1 MAYADGTVVID
12 TEIDTDGIQ
21 AGSKEVEARLRNL
34 AREVN
39 NIGATAKA
47 ALNKQIDAF
56 AKLNNEYAA
65 QEQKVENLR
74 KKVAEYGNQKIP
86 TDEYREIQTQ
96 IEQATAKLN
105 RLKEAQERYIA
116 GGGKTNSNTYRR
128 QAYDMEELANTIKYA
143 ESELKD
149 LEDTG
154 QAFKTATGTKEAMS
168 DMAKLVQEE
177 SKLSDMNN
185 RLYTSYSGITAKVE
199 DYGRKIAE
207 AEQKAAEAERK
218 AEEKAEQK
226 IAALNQKL
234 EATRAKEVQASME
247 ADKLKNI
254 ADNAQIASKRIVKL
268 NEELARLK
276 ARQAELEK
284 AGVSNGYKE
293 YESNALKIQ
302 KLNGKL
308 DSYKKALSSVND
320 RQNRFGS
327 SAKKAASSVDK
338 VGKSSNR
345 ARMGLGRMLAMS
357 LMMSVAFRA
366 FSAIF
371 GGIKSGFDNLAQ
383 YSGTTNQSISMLWS
397 SLVRLQNALATAF
410 APILTVIAPILTKF
424 IDMLSTAASYV
435 SMFFSFLSGKS
446 TYTRAIAV
454 QKNYAASL
462 GDTASAAKDAADAT
476 EDAAKAAEDYLSP
489 LDDINRFTAEDSSSK
504 SPSIGSGGSGGG
516 VGATGPMFED
526 VAITDIPIL
535 EKLKDILS
543 QIFKPF
549 KQAWE
554 KEGKKTVDA
563 AKYAFTEFG
572 KLAKDVGKSMLEVWT
587 NGTGTQLLTTSLQI
601 VQAILITVGRIAER
615 LDEAWNKNAV
625 GTAII
630 QAIADIFQSVLD
642 FINKIAWATAEWAA
656 SIDFYP
662 LLDAIRKLLE
672 SISPL
677 IEAIGNFVL
686 RIYKNIV
693 LPFLTWLIESAIPT
707 LISVVAAFFN
717 FISEHQWIIDVIG
730 AALIGAFAASV
741 IVPLIVSIVGA
752 IGTIISVVGSL
763 IAIIGSNGLIGV
775 IGTIVS
781 ALGGPLAVAIAATI
795 AILILLV
802 THWDTVKN
810 TMNAIKDWIANAFVR
825 DWKKEF
831 GYLGE
836 YLNAWFKNIKNLWD
850 GIKQIFNGIITF
862 VKGVFTGNWRQAWEG
877 VRQIFAGVWNSFDA
891 IVKAPINAVIA
902 FINSFLYAIQVMQN
916 SFANALNSMSISLP
930 HWLEKLTGF
939 SSVGFNVGYW
949 SAPMVPYLAQGAVI
963 PPNREFMAV
972 LGDQKSGNNIEAPE
986 SLIRRI
992 VREESGNG
1000 KGSTYNVTAQVNRR
1014 TLFDLVL
1021 EEGKV
1026 RRTVTGRNPFETV

>member
-21 AGSKEVEARLRNL
+21 AGSEEVEARIRNL
-34 AREVN
+34 ARKVN

-65 QEQKVENLR
+65 QEQKVESLR

-86 TDEYREIQTQ
+86 TDEYREIQAQ
-96 IEQATAKLN
+96 IAEATAKQN
-105 RLKEAQERYIA
+105 RLTEARDRYLA
-116 GGGKTNSNTYRR
+116 NGGKTSSNTYKK
-128 QAYDMEELANTIKYA
+128 QTYDLEELANTIKYA
-143 ESELKD
+143 EGELKD
-149 LEDTG
+149 LEERGKAFTTG
-154 QAFKTATGTKEAMS
+154 TGTKEAKK
-168 DMAKLVQEE
+168 DIEKLAQAER
-177 SKLSDMNN
+177 KLADMNN
-185 RLYTSYSGITAKVE
+185 RLKTTYDGITS
-199 DYGRKIAE
+199 
-207 AEQKAAEAERK
+207 K
-218 AEEKAEQK
+218 AEEYGKKAEK
-226 IAALNQKL
+226 ANN
-234 EATRAKEVQASME
+234 RAKV
-247 ADKLKNI
+247 
-254 ADNAQIASKRIVKL
+254 
-268 NEELARLK
+268 
-276 ARQAELEK
+276 
-284 AGVSNGYKE
+284 
-293 YESNALKIQ
+293 
-302 KLNGKL
+302 
-308 DSYKKALSSVND
+308 
-320 RQNRFGS
+320 
-327 SAKKAASSVDK
+327 SAKKASGELDK
-338 VGKSSNR
+338 VSRSSGR

-410 APILTVIAPILTKF
+410 SPILSVIAPILTKF

-489 LDDINRFTAEDSSSK
+489 LDDINKFTAEDSSSK
-504 SPSIGSGGSGGG
+504 SPSSGSGGSGGG
-516 VGATGPMFED
+516 TGATGPMFED

-549 KQAWE
+549 KQAWQQ
-554 KEGKKTVDA
+554 EGKATIDA
-563 AKYAFTEFG
+563 AKLAFTNL
-572 KLAKDVGKSMLEVWT
+572 KSLAKDVGKSMLEVWT
-587 NGTGTQLLTTSLQI
+587 NGTGTQLLSTALQI
-601 VQAILITVGRIAER
+601 VQAILTTIGRIAGK
-615 LDEAWNKNAV
+615 LDEAWNKNSV

-630 QAIADIFQSVLD
+630 QAIADILQKILD
-642 FINKIAWATAEWAA
+642 FVNRIAWATADWAA
-656 SIDFYP
+656 KLDFYP
-662 LLDAIRKLLE
+662 LLDSIRQLLE
-672 SISPL
+672 SVSPL
-677 IEAIGNFVL
+677 VEKIGNFLGNVYEK
-686 RIYKNIV
+686 II
-693 LPFLTWLIESAIPT
+693 LPFLTWLIETGLPT
-707 LISVVAAFFN
+707 VIEWLGKFFD
-717 FISEHQWIIDVIG
+717 FLSEHQWIIDLLG
-730 AALIGAFAASV
+730 ATLLGAFAASK
-741 IVPLIVSIVGA
+741 IVALITSIMGA
-752 IGTIISVVGSL
+752 IELLMS
-763 IAIIGSNGLIGV
+763 IIGTKGLIGL
-775 IGTIVS
+775 
-781 ALGGPLAVAIAATI
+781 LGGPLAVAIAATI
-795 AILILLV
+795 AILVLLV

-810 TMNAIKDWIANAFVR
+810 TMNAIKDWIANAFVH
-825 DWKKEF
+825 DWTKEF
-831 GYLGE
+831 GYLGG

-877 VRQIFAGVWNSFDA
+877 VRQIFAGVWNSFAA
-891 IVKAPINAVIA
+891 IVKAPINTIIA
-902 FINSFLYAIQVMQN
+902 FINSFLYAIQTMQN

-963 PPNREFMAV
+963 PPNKEFMAV

>member
-65 QEQKVENLR
+65 QEQKVERLR
-74 KKVAEYGNQKIP
+74 KKVAEYGSQKIP
-86 TDEYREIQTQ
+86 TDEYRGIQAQ
-96 IEQATAKLN
+96 IAEATAKQN
-105 RLKEAQERYIA
+105 RLTEARDRYLA
-116 GGGKTNSNTYRR
+116 NGGKTSSNTYKK
-128 QAYDMEELANTIKYA
+128 QTYDLEELANTIKYA
-143 ESELKD
+143 EGELKE
-149 LEDTG
+149 LEETG
-154 QAFKTATGTKEAMS
+154 KAFATGTGTKEAKK
-168 DMAKLVQEE
+168 DIEKLAQAEQ
-177 SKLSDMNN
+177 KLADMNN
-185 RLYTSYSGITAKVE
+185 RLKTSYDGITS
-199 DYGRKIAE
+199 
-207 AEQKAAEAERK
+207 K
-218 AEEKAEQK
+218 AEEYGKKAEK
-226 IAALNQKL
+226 ANN
-234 EATRAKEVQASME
+234 RAKV
-247 ADKLKNI
+247 
-254 ADNAQIASKRIVKL
+254 
-268 NEELARLK
+268 
-276 ARQAELEK
+276 
-284 AGVSNGYKE
+284 
-293 YESNALKIQ
+293 
-302 KLNGKL
+302 
-308 DSYKKALSSVND
+308 
-320 RQNRFGS
+320 
-327 SAKKAASSVDK
+327 SAKKASGELDK
-338 VGKSSNR
+338 VSRSSGR

-489 LDDINRFTAEDSSSK
+489 LDDINKFTAEDSSSK

-549 KQAWE
+549 KQAWQQ
-554 KEGKKTVDA
+554 EGKATIDA
-563 AKYAFTEFG
+563 AKLAFTNL
-572 KLAKDVGKSMLEVWT
+572 KSLAKDVGKSMLEVWT
-587 NGTGTQLLTTSLQI
+587 NGTGTQLLSTTLQI
-601 VQAILITVGRIAER
+601 TQAILTTIGRIAGK
-615 LDEAWNKNAV
+615 LDEAWNKNSV

-630 QAIADIFQSVLD
+630 QALADILQKILD
-642 FINKIAWATAEWAA
+642 FVNRIAWATADWAA
-656 SIDFYP
+656 KLDFYP
-662 LLDAIRKLLE
+662 LLDSIRQLLE
-672 SISPL
+672 SVSPL
-677 IEAIGNFVL
+677 VEKIGNFLGNVYEK
-686 RIYKNIV
+686 II
-693 LPFLTWLIESAIPT
+693 LPSLTWLIETGLPT
-707 LISVVAAFFN
+707 VIEWLGKFFD
-717 FISEHQWIIDVIG
+717 FLSEHQWIIDLLG
-730 AALIGAFAASV
+730 ATLLGAFAASK
-741 IVPLIVSIVGA
+741 IVALITSIMGA
-752 IGTIISVVGSL
+752 IELLMS
-763 IAIIGSNGLIGV
+763 IIGTKGLIGL
-775 IGTIVS
+775 
-781 ALGGPLAVAIAATI
+781 LGGPLAVAIAATI
-795 AILILLV
+795 AILVLLV
-802 THWDTVKN
+802 THWDEVKAV
-810 TMNAIKDWIANAFVR
+810 MEKFGAWLKSAFHHDWTE
-825 DWKKEF
+825 EF

-836 YLNAWFKNIKNLWD
+836 YVNAWFKNIKNIVD
-850 GIKQIFNGIITF
+850 NVKKVFDGIITF
-862 VKGVFTGNWRQAWEG
+862 VKGVFTGNWRQAWDG
-877 VRQIFAGVWNSFDA
+877 VKQIFAGVWGTFAA
-891 IVKAPINAVIA
+891 IVKAPINAIIG
-902 FINSFLYAIQVMQN
+902 FINSLLSAAQTMQN
-916 SFANALNSMSISLP
+916 GIASALNSLNIDIP
-930 HWLEKLTGF
+930 GWLQKLTGY
-939 SSVGFNVGYW
+939 SSIGFNVGYW
-949 SAPMVPYLAQGAVI
+949 SAPRIPYLAQGAVI
-963 PPNREFMAV
+963 PPNKEFMAV
-972 LGDQKSGNNIEAPE
+972 LGDQKNGNNIEAPE

-1000 KGSTYNVTAQVNRR
+1000 KVSTYNVTAQVNRR

>member
-65 QEQKVENLR
+65 QEQKVESLR
-74 KKVAEYGNQKIP
+74 KKVAEYGSQKIP
-86 TDEYREIQTQ
+86 TDEYREIQAQ
-96 IEQATAKLN
+96 IAEATAKQN
-105 RLKEAQERYIA
+105 RLTEARDRYLA
-116 GGGKTNSNTYRR
+116 NGGKTSSNTYKK
-128 QAYDMEELANTIKYA
+128 QTYDLEELANTIKYA
-143 ESELKD
+143 EGELKD
-149 LEDTG
+149 LEETG
-154 QAFKTATGTKEAMS
+154 KAFATGTGTKEAKK
-168 DMAKLVQEE
+168 DIEKLAQAEQ
-177 SKLSDMNN
+177 KLADMNN
-185 RLYTSYSGITAKVE
+185 RLKTSYDGITS
-199 DYGRKIAE
+199 
-207 AEQKAAEAERK
+207 K
-218 AEEKAEQK
+218 AEEYGKKAEK
-226 IAALNQKL
+226 ANN
-234 EATRAKEVQASME
+234 RAKV
-247 ADKLKNI
+247 
-254 ADNAQIASKRIVKL
+254 
-268 NEELARLK
+268 
-276 ARQAELEK
+276 
-284 AGVSNGYKE
+284 
-293 YESNALKIQ
+293 
-302 KLNGKL
+302 
-308 DSYKKALSSVND
+308 
-320 RQNRFGS
+320 
-327 SAKKAASSVDK
+327 SAKKASGELDK
-338 VGKSSNR
+338 VSRSSGR

-366 FSAIF
+366 LSAIF

-489 LDDINRFTAEDSSSK
+489 LDDINKFTAEDSSSK
-504 SPSIGSGGSGGG
+504 SPSSGSGGSGGG

-549 KQAWE
+549 KQAWAQ
-554 KEGKKTVDA
+554 EGKATIDA
-563 AKYAFTEFG
+563 AKLAFTNL
-572 KLAKDVGKSMLEVWT
+572 KSLAKDVGKSMLEVWT
-587 NGTGTQLLTTSLQI
+587 NGTGTQLLSTTLQI
-601 VQAILITVGRIAER
+601 VQAILTTIGRIAGK
-615 LDEAWNKNAV
+615 LDEAWNKNSV

-630 QAIADIFQSVLD
+630 QAIADILQKILD
-642 FINKIAWATAEWAA
+642 FVNRIAWATADWAA
-656 SIDFYP
+656 KLDFYP
-662 LLDAIRKLLE
+662 LLDSIRQLLE
-672 SISPL
+672 SVSPL
-677 IEAIGNFVL
+677 VEKIGNFLGDVYEK
-686 RIYKNIV
+686 II
-693 LPFLTWLIESAIPT
+693 LPFLTWLIETGLPT
-707 LISVVAAFFN
+707 VIEWLGKFFD
-717 FISEHQWIIDVIG
+717 FLSEHQWIIDLLG
-730 AALIGAFAASV
+730 ATLLGAFAASK
-741 IVPLIVSIVGA
+741 IVALITSIMGA
-752 IGTIISVVGSL
+752 IELLMS
-763 IAIIGSNGLIGV
+763 IIGTKGLIGL
-775 IGTIVS
+775 
-781 ALGGPLAVAIAATI
+781 LGGPLAVAIAATI

-810 TMNAIKDWIANAFVR
+810 TMNTIKDWIANAFVH
-825 DWKKEF
+825 DWTKEF
-831 GYLGE
+831 GYLGV

-850 GIKQIFNGIITF
+850 GVKQIFNGIITF

-877 VRQIFAGVWNSFDA
+877 VKQIFAGVWNSFAA
-891 IVKAPINAVIA
+891 IVKAPINTIIA
-902 FINSFLYAIQVMQN
+902 FINSFLYAIQTMQN

>member
-12 TEIDTDGIQ
+12 TEINTAGIQ
-21 AGSKEVEARLRNL
+21 AGSKEVEASLRNL
-34 AREVN
+34 AKETN

-65 QEQKVENLR
+65 QEQKVESLR

-86 TDEYREIQTQ
+86 TDEYREIQAQ
-96 IEQATAKLN
+96 IAEATAKQN
-105 RLKEAQERYIA
+105 RLTEARDRYLA
-116 GGGKTNSNTYRR
+116 NGGKTSSNTYKK
-128 QAYDMEELANTIKYA
+128 QTYDLEELANTIKYA
-143 ESELKD
+143 EGELKN
-149 LEDTG
+149 LEERGKAFTTG
-154 QAFKTATGTKEAMS
+154 TGTKEAKK
-168 DMAKLVQEE
+168 DIEKLAQAEQ
-177 SKLSDMNN
+177 KLADMNN
-185 RLYTSYSGITAKVE
+185 RLKTSYDGITS
-199 DYGRKIAE
+199 
-207 AEQKAAEAERK
+207 K
-218 AEEKAEQK
+218 AEEYGKKAEK
-226 IAALNQKL
+226 ANN
-234 EATRAKEVQASME
+234 RAKV
-247 ADKLKNI
+247 
-254 ADNAQIASKRIVKL
+254 
-268 NEELARLK
+268 
-276 ARQAELEK
+276 
-284 AGVSNGYKE
+284 
-293 YESNALKIQ
+293 
-302 KLNGKL
+302 
-308 DSYKKALSSVND
+308 
-320 RQNRFGS
+320 
-327 SAKKAASSVDK
+327 SAKKASVGLDK
-338 VGKSSNR
+338 VSRSSSR

-383 YSGTTNQSISMLWS
+383 YSGTTNQSISMLWG

-476 EDAAKAAEDYLSP
+476 EDAVKAAEDYLSP
-489 LDDINRFTAEDSSSK
+489 LDDINKFTAEDSSSK
-504 SPSIGSGGSGGG
+504 SPSSGIGGSGGG
-516 VGATGPMFED
+516 VGAAEPMFEE

-549 KQAWE
+549 KQAWQQ
-554 KEGKKTVDA
+554 EGKATIDA
-563 AKYAFTEFG
+563 AKLAFTNL
-572 KLAKDVGKSMLEVWT
+572 KSLAKDVGKSMLEVWT
-587 NGTGTQLLTTSLQI
+587 NGTGTQLLSTTLQI
-601 VQAILITVGRIAER
+601 VQAILTTIGRIAGK
-615 LDEAWNKNAV
+615 LDEAWNKNSV

-630 QAIADIFQSVLD
+630 QAIADILQKILD
-642 FINKIAWATAEWAA
+642 FVNRIAWATADWAA
-656 SIDFYP
+656 KLDFYP
-662 LLDAIRKLLE
+662 LLDSIRQLFE
-672 SISPL
+672 SVSPL
-677 IEAIGNFVL
+677 VEKIGNFLGDVYEK
-686 RIYKNIV
+686 II
-693 LPFLTWLIESAIPT
+693 LPFLTWLIETGLPT
-707 LISVVAAFFN
+707 VIEWLGKFFD
-717 FISEHQWIIDVIG
+717 FLSEHQWIIDLLG
-730 AALIGAFAASV
+730 ATLIGAFAASK
-741 IVPLIVSIVGA
+741 IVPLILAIQNSIEV
-752 IGTIISVVGSL
+752 L
-763 IAIIGSNGLIGV
+763 MAIIGTKGLIGL
-775 IGTIVS
+775 
-781 ALGGPLAVAIAATI
+781 LGGPFAVAIAATI
-795 AILILLV
+795 AILVLLV

-810 TMNAIKDWIANAFVR
+810 TMNTIKDWIANAFVH
-825 DWKKEF
+825 DWTKEF

-877 VRQIFAGVWNSFDA
+877 VKQIFAGVWNSFAA
-891 IVKAPINAVIA
+891 IVKAPINTIIA
-902 FINSFLYAIQVMQN
+902 FINSFLYAIQTMQN

>member
-1 MAYADGTVVID
+1 MAYADGTVIID
-12 TEIDTDGIQ
+12 TELDTDGIQ

-65 QEQKVENLR
+65 QEQKVESLR

-86 TDEYREIQTQ
+86 TDEYKEIQAQ
-96 IEQATAKLN
+96 IAEATAKQN
-105 RLKEAQERYIA
+105 RLIEARDRYLA
-116 GGGKTNSNTYRR
+116 NGGKTSSDTYKK
-128 QAYDMEELANTIKYA
+128 QTYDIEELANTIKYA
-143 ESELKD
+143 EGELKD
-149 LEDTG
+149 LEERGKAFTTG
-154 QAFKTATGTKEAMS
+154 IETKEAKK
-168 DMAKLVQEE
+168 DIEKLAQAER
-177 SKLSDMNN
+177 KLADMNN
-185 RLYTSYSGITAKVE
+185 RLKTSYDDITS
-199 DYGRKIAE
+199 
-207 AEQKAAEAERK
+207 K
-218 AEEKAEQK
+218 AEEYGKKAEK
-226 IAALNQKL
+226 ANN
-234 EATRAKEVQASME
+234 R
-247 ADKLKNI
+247 
-254 ADNAQIASKRIVKL
+254 SKV
-268 NEELARLK
+268 
-276 ARQAELEK
+276 
-284 AGVSNGYKE
+284 
-293 YESNALKIQ
+293 
-302 KLNGKL
+302 
-308 DSYKKALSSVND
+308 
-320 RQNRFGS
+320 
-327 SAKKAASSVDK
+327 SAKKASGELDK
-338 VGKSSNR
+338 VSKSSGR

-371 GGIKSGFDNLAQ
+371 GGIKSGFDNLSQ

-410 APILTVIAPILTKF
+410 APILTVVAPILTKF
-424 IDMLSTAASYV
+424 IDMLSTTASYV

-489 LDDINRFTAEDSSSK
+489 LDDINKFTAEDSSSK

-549 KQAWE
+549 KQAWQ
-554 KEGKKTVDA
+554 KEGKATIDA
-563 AKYAFTEFG
+563 AKLAFTNL
-572 KLAKDVGKSMLEVWT
+572 KSLAGDVGKSMLEVWK
-587 NGTGTQLLTTSLQI
+587 NGTGTQLLSTTLQI
-601 VQAILITVGRIAER
+601 AQAILTTIGRIAGK
-615 LDEAWNKNAV
+615 LDEAWNKNSV

-630 QAIADIFQSVLD
+630 QAIADILQKILD
-642 FINKIAWATAEWAA
+642 FVNRIAWATADWAA
-656 SIDFYP
+656 KLDFYP
-662 LLDAIRKLLE
+662 LLDSIRQLLE
-672 SISPL
+672 SVSPL
-677 IEAIGNFVL
+677 VEKIGNFLGNVYEK
-686 RIYKNIV
+686 II
-693 LPFLTWLIESAIPT
+693 LPSLTWLIETGLPT
-707 LISVVAAFFN
+707 VIEWLGKFFD
-717 FISEHQWIIDVIG
+717 FLSEHQWIIDLLG
-730 AALIGAFAASV
+730 ATLLGAFAASK
-741 IVPLIVSIVGA
+741 IVALITSIMGA
-752 IGTIISVVGSL
+752 IERLMS
-763 IAIIGSNGLIGV
+763 IIGTKGLIGL
-775 IGTIVS
+775 
-781 ALGGPLAVAIAATI
+781 LGGQLAVAIAATI

-810 TMNAIKDWIANAFVR
+810 TMNTIKDWIANAFVR

-836 YLNAWFKNIKNLWD
+836 YLNAWFKNIKNLWN

-963 PPNREFMAV
+963 PPNKEFMAV

>member
-21 AGSKEVEARLRNL
+21 AGSEEVEARIRNL
-34 AREVN
+34 AKKVN

-65 QEQKVENLR
+65 QEQKVESLR

-86 TDEYREIQTQ
+86 TDEYREIQAQ
-96 IEQATAKLN
+96 IAETTAKQN
-105 RLKEAQERYIA
+105 RLIEARDRYLA
-116 GGGKTNSNTYRR
+116 NGGKTSSNTYKK
-128 QAYDMEELANTIKYA
+128 QTYDLEELANTIKYA
-143 ESELKD
+143 EGELKD
-149 LEDTG
+149 LEERGKAFTTG
-154 QAFKTATGTKEAMS
+154 TGTKEAKK
-168 DMAKLVQEE
+168 DIEKLAQAER
-177 SKLSDMNN
+177 KLADMNN
-185 RLYTSYSGITAKVE
+185 RLKTSYDGITS
-199 DYGRKIAE
+199 
-207 AEQKAAEAERK
+207 K
-218 AEEKAEQK
+218 AEEYGKKAEK
-226 IAALNQKL
+226 ANN
-234 EATRAKEVQASME
+234 RAKV
-247 ADKLKNI
+247 
-254 ADNAQIASKRIVKL
+254 
-268 NEELARLK
+268 
-276 ARQAELEK
+276 
-284 AGVSNGYKE
+284 
-293 YESNALKIQ
+293 
-302 KLNGKL
+302 
-308 DSYKKALSSVND
+308 
-320 RQNRFGS
+320 
-327 SAKKAASSVDK
+327 SAKKASGELEKVSRSS
-338 VGKSSNR
+338 GR

-410 APILTVIAPILTKF
+410 APILTVVAPILTKF

-446 TYTRAIAV
+446 TYTKAIAV

-489 LDDINRFTAEDSSSK
+489 LDDINKFTAEDTSSK
-504 SPSIGSGGSGGG
+504 SPSGGSGGSGGG
-516 VGATGPMFED
+516 TGATGPMFED

-549 KQAWE
+549 KQAWQQ
-554 KEGKKTVDA
+554 EGKATIDA
-563 AKYAFTEFG
+563 AKLAFTNL
-572 KLAKDVGKSMLEVWT
+572 KSLAKDVGKSMLEVWT
-587 NGTGTQLLTTSLQI
+587 NGTGTQLLSTTLQI
-601 VQAILITVGRIAER
+601 AQAILTTIGRIAGK
-615 LDEAWNKNAV
+615 LDEAWNKNSV

-630 QAIADIFQSVLD
+630 QAIADILQKILD
-642 FINKIAWATAEWAA
+642 FVNRIAWATADWAA
-656 SIDFYP
+656 KLDFYP
-662 LLDAIRKLLE
+662 LLDSIRQLLE
-672 SISPL
+672 SVSSL
-677 IEAIGNFVL
+677 VEKIGNFLGNVYEK
-686 RIYKNIV
+686 II
-693 LPFLTWLIESAIPT
+693 LPFLTWLIETGLPT
-707 LISVVAAFFN
+707 VIEWLGKFFD
-717 FISEHQWIIDVIG
+717 FLSEHQWIIDLLG
-730 AALIGAFAASV
+730 ATLLGAFAASK
-741 IVPLIVSIVGA
+741 IVALITSIMGA
-752 IGTIISVVGSL
+752 IELLMS
-763 IAIIGSNGLIGV
+763 IIGTKGLIGL
-775 IGTIVS
+775 
-781 ALGGPLAVAIAATI
+781 LGGPLAVAIAATI
-795 AILILLV
+795 AILVLLV

-810 TMNAIKDWIANAFVR
+810 TMNAIKDWIANAFVH
-825 DWKKEF
+825 DWTKEF
-831 GYLGE
+831 GYLGG

-877 VRQIFAGVWNSFDA
+877 VRQIFAGVWNSFAA
-891 IVKAPINAVIA
+891 IVKAPINTIIA
-902 FINSFLYAIQVMQN
+902 FINSFLYAIQTMQN

-963 PPNREFMAV
+963 PPNKEFMAV

>member
-1 MAYADGTVVID
+1 MAYADGTVIID
-12 TEIDTDGIQ
+12 TELDTDGIQ

-65 QEQKVENLR
+65 QEQKVESLR

-86 TDEYREIQTQ
+86 TDEYKEIQAQ
-96 IEQATAKLN
+96 IAEATAKQN
-105 RLKEAQERYIA
+105 RLIEARDRYLA
-116 GGGKTNSNTYRR
+116 NGGKTSSDTYKK
-128 QAYDMEELANTIKYA
+128 QTYDIEELANTIKYA
-143 ESELKD
+143 EGELKD
-149 LEDTG
+149 LEERGKAFTTG
-154 QAFKTATGTKEAMS
+154 IETKEAKK
-168 DMAKLVQEE
+168 DIEKLAQAER
-177 SKLSDMNN
+177 KLADMNN
-185 RLYTSYSGITAKVE
+185 RLKTSYDDITS
-199 DYGRKIAE
+199 
-207 AEQKAAEAERK
+207 K
-218 AEEKAEQK
+218 AEEYGEKAEK
-226 IAALNQKL
+226 ANN
-234 EATRAKEVQASME
+234 R
-247 ADKLKNI
+247 
-254 ADNAQIASKRIVKL
+254 SKV
-268 NEELARLK
+268 
-276 ARQAELEK
+276 
-284 AGVSNGYKE
+284 
-293 YESNALKIQ
+293 
-302 KLNGKL
+302 
-308 DSYKKALSSVND
+308 
-320 RQNRFGS
+320 
-327 SAKKAASSVDK
+327 SAKKASGELDK
-338 VGKSSNR
+338 VSKSSGR

-549 KQAWE
+549 KQAWAQ
-554 KEGKKTVDA
+554 EGKATIDA
-563 AKYAFTEFG
+563 AKLAFTNL
-572 KLAKDVGKSMLEVWT
+572 KSLAKDVGKSMLEVWT
-587 NGTGTQLLTTSLQI
+587 NGTGTQLLSTTLQI
-601 VQAILITVGRIAER
+601 VQAILTTIGRIAGK
-615 LDEAWNKNAV
+615 LDEAWNKNSV

-630 QAIADIFQSVLD
+630 QAIADILQKILD
-642 FINKIAWATAEWAA
+642 FVNRIAWATAEWAA
-656 SIDFYP
+656 KLDFYP
-662 LLDAIRKLLE
+662 LLDSIRQLLE
-672 SISPL
+672 SVSPL
-677 IEAIGNFVL
+677 VERIGNFLGNVYEK
-686 RIYKNIV
+686 II
-693 LPFLTWLIESAIPT
+693 LPFLTWLIETGLPT
-707 LISVVAAFFN
+707 VIEWLGKFFD
-717 FISEHQWIIDVIG
+717 FLSEHQWIVDLLG
-730 AALIGAFAASV
+730 ATLIGAFAASK
-741 IVPLIVSIVGA
+741 IVPLILSIKNAVE
-752 IGTIISVVGSL
+752 VL
-763 IAIIGSNGLIGV
+763 MAIIGEKGFIGL
-775 IGTIVS
+775 
-781 ALGGPLAVAIAATI
+781 LGGPLAVAIAATI

-963 PPNREFMAV
+963 PPNKEFMAV

>member
-21 AGSKEVEARLRNL
+21 AGSEEVEARIRNL
-34 AREVN
+34 AKKVN

-65 QEQKVENLR
+65 QEQKVESLR

-86 TDEYREIQTQ
+86 TDEYKEIQAQ
-96 IEQATAKLN
+96 IAETTAKQN
-105 RLKEAQERYIA
+105 RLIEARDRYLA
-116 GGGKTNSNTYRR
+116 NGGKTSSNTYKK
-128 QAYDMEELANTIKYA
+128 QTYDLEELANTIKYA
-143 ESELKD
+143 EGELKD
-149 LEDTG
+149 LEERGKAFTTG
-154 QAFKTATGTKEAMS
+154 TGTKEAKK
-168 DMAKLVQEE
+168 DIEKLAQAER
-177 SKLSDMNN
+177 KLADMNN
-185 RLYTSYSGITAKVE
+185 RLKTSYAGITS
-199 DYGRKIAE
+199 
-207 AEQKAAEAERK
+207 K
-218 AEEKAEQK
+218 AEEYGKKAEK
-226 IAALNQKL
+226 ANN
-234 EATRAKEVQASME
+234 RAKV
-247 ADKLKNI
+247 
-254 ADNAQIASKRIVKL
+254 
-268 NEELARLK
+268 
-276 ARQAELEK
+276 
-284 AGVSNGYKE
+284 
-293 YESNALKIQ
+293 
-302 KLNGKL
+302 
-308 DSYKKALSSVND
+308 
-320 RQNRFGS
+320 
-327 SAKKAASSVDK
+327 SAKKASGELDK
-338 VGKSSNR
+338 VSRSSGR

-410 APILTVIAPILTKF
+410 APILTVVAPILTKF

-489 LDDINRFTAEDSSSK
+489 LDDINKYTAEDSSSK
-504 SPSIGSGGSGGG
+504 SPSSGSGGAGGG
-516 VGATGPMFED
+516 VGATEPMFED

-549 KQAWE
+549 KQAWQQ
-554 KEGKKTVDA
+554 EGKATIDA
-563 AKYAFTEFG
+563 AKLAFTNL
-572 KLAKDVGKSMLEVWT
+572 KSLAKDVGKSMLEVWT
-587 NGTGTQLLTTSLQI
+587 NGTGTQLLSTTLQI
-601 VQAILITVGRIAER
+601 AQAVLTTIGRIAGR
-615 LDEAWNKNAV
+615 LDEAWNKNSV

-630 QAIADIFQSVLD
+630 QAIADILQKILD
-642 FINKIAWATAEWAA
+642 FVNRIAWATADWAA
-656 SIDFYP
+656 KLDFYP
-662 LLDAIRKLLE
+662 LLDSIRQLLE
-672 SISPL
+672 SVSPL
-677 IEAIGNFVL
+677 VEKIGSFLGNVYEK
-686 RIYKNIV
+686 II
-693 LPFLTWLIESAIPT
+693 LPSLTWLIETGLPT
-707 LISVVAAFFN
+707 VIEWLGKFFD
-717 FISEHQWIIDVIG
+717 FLSEHQWIIDLLG
-730 AALIGAFAASV
+730 ATLLGAFAASK
-741 IVPLIVSIVGA
+741 IVALITSIMGA
-752 IGTIISVVGSL
+752 IELLMS
-763 IAIIGSNGLIGV
+763 IIGTKGLIGL
-775 IGTIVS
+775 
-781 ALGGPLAVAIAATI
+781 LGGPLAVAIAATI
-795 AILILLV
+795 AILVLLV

-810 TMNAIKDWIANAFVR
+810 TMNNIKDWIANAFVH
-825 DWKKEF
+825 DWTKEF
-831 GYLGE
+831 GYLGG

-877 VRQIFAGVWNSFDA
+877 VRQIFAGVWNSFAA
-891 IVKAPINAVIA
+891 IVKAPINTIIA
-902 FINSFLYAIQVMQN
+902 FINSFLYAIQTMQN

-963 PPNREFMAV
+963 PPNKEFMAV

>member
-12 TEIDTDGIQ
+12 TEINADGIQ
-21 AGSKEVEARLRNL
+21 AGSKDIEASLRNL
-34 AREVN
+34 AKETN

-65 QEQKVENLR
+65 QGQKVESLR
-74 KKVAEYGNQKIP
+74 KKVAEYSNQKIP
-86 TDEYREIQTQ
+86 TDEYREIQAQ
-96 IEQATAKLN
+96 IAEATAKQN
-105 RLKEAQERYIA
+105 RLTEARDRYLA
-116 GGGKTNSNTYRR
+116 NGGKTSSNTYKK
-128 QAYDMEELANTIKYA
+128 QTYDLEELANTIKYA
-143 ESELKD
+143 EGELKD
-149 LEDTG
+149 LEERGKAFTTG
-154 QAFKTATGTKEAMS
+154 TGTKEAKK
-168 DMAKLVQEE
+168 DIEKLAQAGR
-177 SKLSDMNN
+177 KLADMNN
-185 RLYTSYSGITAKVE
+185 RLKTSYDGITN
-199 DYGRKIAE
+199 
-207 AEQKAAEAERK
+207 K
-218 AEEKAEQK
+218 AEEYGKKAEK
-226 IAALNQKL
+226 ANN
-234 EATRAKEVQASME
+234 RAKV
-247 ADKLKNI
+247 
-254 ADNAQIASKRIVKL
+254 
-268 NEELARLK
+268 
-276 ARQAELEK
+276 
-284 AGVSNGYKE
+284 
-293 YESNALKIQ
+293 
-302 KLNGKL
+302 
-308 DSYKKALSSVND
+308 
-320 RQNRFGS
+320 
-327 SAKKAASSVDK
+327 SAKKASGELEKVSRSS
-338 VGKSSNR
+338 GR

-410 APILTVIAPILTKF
+410 SPILAVVAPILTKF

-489 LDDINRFTAEDSSSK
+489 LDDINKFTAEDSSSK
-504 SPSIGSGGSGGG
+504 SPSSGSGGSGGG
-516 VGATGPMFED
+516 TGATGPMFED

-549 KQAWE
+549 KQAWQ
-554 KEGKKTVDA
+554 KEGKATIDA
-563 AKYAFTEFG
+563 AKLAFNNL
-572 KLAKDVGKSMLEVWT
+572 KSLAKDVGKSMLEVWT
-587 NGTGTQLLTTSLQI
+587 NGTGTQLLSTTLQI
-601 VQAILITVGRIAER
+601 VQAILTTIGRIAGK
-615 LDEAWNKNAV
+615 LDEAWNKNSV

-630 QAIADIFQSVLD
+630 QAIADILQKILD
-642 FINKIAWATAEWAA
+642 FVNRIAWATADWAA
-656 SIDFYP
+656 KLDFYP
-662 LLDAIRKLLE
+662 LLDSIRQLLE
-672 SISPL
+672 SVSPL
-677 IEAIGNFVL
+677 VEKIGNFLGNVYEK
-686 RIYKNIV
+686 II
-693 LPFLTWLIESAIPT
+693 LPSLTWLIETGLPT
-707 LISVVAAFFN
+707 VIEWLGKFFD
-717 FISEHQWIIDVIG
+717 FLSEHQWIIDLLG
-730 AALIGAFAASV
+730 ATLLGAFAASK
-741 IVPLIVSIVGA
+741 IVALITSIMGA
-752 IGTIISVVGSL
+752 IELLMS
-763 IAIIGSNGLIGV
+763 IIGTEGLIGL
-775 IGTIVS
+775 
-781 ALGGPLAVAIAATI
+781 LGGPLAVAIAATI
-795 AILILLV
+795 AILVLLV

-810 TMNAIKDWIANAFVR
+810 TMNTIKDWIANAFVH
-825 DWKKEF
+825 DWTKEF
-831 GYLGE
+831 GYLGG

-877 VRQIFAGVWNSFDA
+877 VRQIFAGVWNSFAA
-891 IVKAPINAVIA
+891 IVKAPINTIIA
-902 FINSFLYAIQVMQN
+902 FINSFLYAIQTMQN

-963 PPNREFMAV
+963 PPNKEFMAV

>member
-21 AGSKEVEARLRNL
+21 AGSKEAEARIRNL
-34 AREVN
+34 AKKVN
-39 NIGATAKA
+39 DIGATAKA

-65 QEQKVENLR
+65 QEQKVESLR

-105 RLKEAQERYIA
+105 RLKESQERYIA

-199 DYGRKIAE
+199 DYGRK
-207 AEQKAAEAERK
+207 AAEAERK

-226 IAALNQKL
+226 IVALNQKL
-234 EATRAKEVQASME
+234 EATRAKEVQAAME

-345 ARMGLGRMLAMS
+345 ARMGLGRMLSMS

-410 APILTVIAPILTKF
+410 SPILAVVAPILTKF

-489 LDDINRFTAEDSSSK
+489 LDDINKYTADDSSSK
-504 SPSIGSGGSGGG
+504 SPSSGSGGSGGG

-549 KQAWE
+549 KQAWQQ
-554 KEGKKTVDA
+554 EGKATIDA
-563 AKYAFTEFG
+563 AKLAFTNL
-572 KLAKDVGKSMLEVWT
+572 KSLAKDVGKSMLEVWT
-587 NGTGTQLLTTSLQI
+587 NGTGTQLLSTTLQI
-601 VQAILITVGRIAER
+601 AQAILTTIGRIAGK
-615 LDEAWNKNAV
+615 LDEAWNKNSV

-630 QAIADIFQSVLD
+630 QAIADILQKILD
-642 FINKIAWATAEWAA
+642 FVNRIAWATADWAA
-656 SIDFYP
+656 KLDFYP
-662 LLDAIRKLLE
+662 LLDSIRQLLE
-672 SISPL
+672 SVSPL
-677 IEAIGNFVL
+677 VEKIGNFLGNVYEK
-686 RIYKNIV
+686 II
-693 LPFLTWLIESAIPT
+693 LPFLTWLIETGLPT
-707 LISVVAAFFN
+707 VIEWLGKFFD
-717 FISEHQWIIDVIG
+717 FLSEHQWIIDLLG
-730 AALIGAFAASV
+730 ATLLGAFAASK
-741 IVPLIVSIVGA
+741 IVALITSIMGA
-752 IGTIISVVGSL
+752 IELLMS
-763 IAIIGSNGLIGV
+763 IIGTKGLIGL
-775 IGTIVS
+775 
-781 ALGGPLAVAIAATI
+781 LGGPLVVAIAATI

-810 TMNAIKDWIANAFVR
+810 TMNTIKDWIANAFVH
-825 DWKKEF
+825 DWTKEF
-831 GYLGE
+831 GYLGG

-877 VRQIFAGVWNSFDA
+877 VRQIFAGVWNSFA
-891 IVKAPINAVIA
+891 EIVKAPINTIIA
-902 FINSFLYAIQVMQN
+902 FINSFLYVIQVMQN

>member
-12 TEIDTDGIQ
+12 TEINADGIQ
-21 AGSKEVEARLRNL
+21 AGSKDIEASLRNL
-34 AREVN
+34 AKETN

-65 QEQKVENLR
+65 QEQKVESLR

-86 TDEYREIQTQ
+86 TDEYREIQAQ
-96 IEQATAKLN
+96 IAEATAKQN
-105 RLKEAQERYIA
+105 RLTEARDRYLA
-116 GGGKTNSNTYRR
+116 NGGKTSSNTYKK
-128 QAYDMEELANTIKYA
+128 QTYDLEELANTIKYA
-143 ESELKD
+143 EGELKD
-149 LEDTG
+149 LEERGKAFTTG
-154 QAFKTATGTKEAMS
+154 TGTKEAKK
-168 DMAKLVQEE
+168 DIEKLAQAGR
-177 SKLSDMNN
+177 KLADMNN
-185 RLYTSYSGITAKVE
+185 RLKTSYDGITN
-199 DYGRKIAE
+199 
-207 AEQKAAEAERK
+207 K
-218 AEEKAEQK
+218 AEEYGKKAEK
-226 IAALNQKL
+226 ANN
-234 EATRAKEVQASME
+234 RAKV
-247 ADKLKNI
+247 
-254 ADNAQIASKRIVKL
+254 
-268 NEELARLK
+268 
-276 ARQAELEK
+276 
-284 AGVSNGYKE
+284 
-293 YESNALKIQ
+293 
-302 KLNGKL
+302 
-308 DSYKKALSSVND
+308 
-320 RQNRFGS
+320 
-327 SAKKAASSVDK
+327 SAKKASGELEKVSRSS
-338 VGKSSNR
+338 GR

-410 APILTVIAPILTKF
+410 APILTVVAPILTKF

-489 LDDINRFTAEDSSSK
+489 LDDINKFTAEDSSSK
-504 SPSIGSGGSGGG
+504 SPSSGSGGSGGG
-516 VGATGPMFED
+516 TGATGPMFED

-549 KQAWE
+549 KQAWQ
-554 KEGKKTVDA
+554 KEGKATIDA
-563 AKYAFTEFG
+563 AKLAFNNL
-572 KLAKDVGKSMLEVWT
+572 KSLAKDVGKSMLEVWT
-587 NGTGTQLLTTSLQI
+587 NGTGTQLLSTTLQI
-601 VQAILITVGRIAER
+601 VQAILTTIGRIAGK
-615 LDEAWNKNAV
+615 LDEAWNKNSV

-630 QAIADIFQSVLD
+630 QAIADILQKILD
-642 FINKIAWATAEWAA
+642 FVNRIAWATADWAA
-656 SIDFYP
+656 KLDFYP
-662 LLDAIRKLLE
+662 LLDSIRQLLE
-672 SISPL
+672 SVSPL
-677 IEAIGNFVL
+677 VEKIGNFLGNVYEK
-686 RIYKNIV
+686 II
-693 LPFLTWLIESAIPT
+693 LPSLTWLIETGLPT
-707 LISVVAAFFN
+707 VIEWLGKFFD
-717 FISEHQWIIDVIG
+717 FLSEHQWIIDLLG
-730 AALIGAFAASV
+730 ATLLGAFAASK
-741 IVPLIVSIVGA
+741 IVALITSIMGA
-752 IGTIISVVGSL
+752 IELLMS
-763 IAIIGSNGLIGV
+763 IIGTEGLIGL
-775 IGTIVS
+775 
-781 ALGGPLAVAIAATI
+781 LGGPLAVAIAATI
-795 AILILLV
+795 AILVLLV

-810 TMNAIKDWIANAFVR
+810 TMNTIKDWIANAFVH
-825 DWKKEF
+825 DWTKEF
-831 GYLGE
+831 GYLGG

-963 PPNREFMAV
+963 PPNKEFMAV

>member
-12 TEIDTDGIQ
+12 TEINSDGIQ
-21 AGSKEVEARLRNL
+21 AGSKDIEASLRNL
-34 AREVN
+34 AKETN

-65 QEQKVENLR
+65 QEQKVESLR

-86 TDEYREIQTQ
+86 TDEYREIQAQ
-96 IEQATAKLN
+96 IAEATAKQN
-105 RLKEAQERYIA
+105 RLTEARDRYLA
-116 GGGKTNSNTYRR
+116 NGGKTSSNTYKK
-128 QAYDMEELANTIKYA
+128 QTYDLEELANTIKYA
-143 ESELKD
+143 EGELKD
-149 LEDTG
+149 LEERGKAFTTG
-154 QAFKTATGTKEAMS
+154 TGTKEAKK
-168 DMAKLVQEE
+168 DIEKLAQAER
-177 SKLSDMNN
+177 KLADMNN
-185 RLYTSYSGITAKVE
+185 RLKTSYDGITN
-199 DYGRKIAE
+199 
-207 AEQKAAEAERK
+207 K
-218 AEEKAEQK
+218 AEEYGKKAEK
-226 IAALNQKL
+226 ANN
-234 EATRAKEVQASME
+234 RAKV
-247 ADKLKNI
+247 
-254 ADNAQIASKRIVKL
+254 
-268 NEELARLK
+268 
-276 ARQAELEK
+276 
-284 AGVSNGYKE
+284 
-293 YESNALKIQ
+293 
-302 KLNGKL
+302 
-308 DSYKKALSSVND
+308 
-320 RQNRFGS
+320 
-327 SAKKAASSVDK
+327 SAKKASGELEKVSRSS
-338 VGKSSNR
+338 GR

-410 APILTVIAPILTKF
+410 APILTVVAPILTKF

-489 LDDINRFTAEDSSSK
+489 LDDINKFTAEDSSSK
-504 SPSIGSGGSGGG
+504 SPSSGSGGSGGG
-516 VGATGPMFED
+516 TGATGPMFED

-549 KQAWE
+549 KQAWQQ
-554 KEGKKTVDA
+554 EGKATIDA
-563 AKYAFTEFG
+563 AKLAFTNL
-572 KLAKDVGKSMLEVWT
+572 KSRASDVGKSMLEVWT
-587 NGTGTQLLTTSLQI
+587 NGTGTQLLSTTLQI
-601 VQAILITVGRIAER
+601 AQAILTTIGRIAGR
-615 LDEAWNKNAV
+615 LDEAWNKNSV

-630 QAIADIFQSVLD
+630 QAIADILQKILD
-642 FINKIAWATAEWAA
+642 FVNRIAWATADWAA
-656 SIDFYP
+656 KLDFYP
-662 LLDAIRKLLE
+662 LLDSIRQLLE
-672 SISPL
+672 SVSPL
-677 IEAIGNFVL
+677 VEKIGNFLGNVYEK
-686 RIYKNIV
+686 II
-693 LPFLTWLIESAIPT
+693 LPSLTWLIETGLPT
-707 LISVVAAFFN
+707 VIEWLGKFFD
-717 FISEHQWIIDVIG
+717 FLSEHQWIIDLLG
-730 AALIGAFAASV
+730 ATLLGAFAASK
-741 IVPLIVSIVGA
+741 IVALITSIMGA
-752 IGTIISVVGSL
+752 IELLMS
-763 IAIIGSNGLIGV
+763 IIGTKGLIGL
-775 IGTIVS
+775 
-781 ALGGPLAVAIAATI
+781 LGGPLAVAIAATI
-795 AILILLV
+795 AILVLLV

-810 TMNAIKDWIANAFVR
+810 TMNAIKDWIANAFVH
-825 DWKKEF
+825 DWTKEF
-831 GYLGE
+831 GYLGG

-963 PPNREFMAV
+963 PPNKEFMAV

>member
-12 TEIDTDGIQ
+12 TEINTDGIQ

-34 AREVN
+34 AKETN

-56 AKLNNEYAA
+56 SKLNNEYAA
-65 QEQKVENLR
+65 QERKVESLR

-86 TDEYREIQTQ
+86 TDEYKEIQAQ
-96 IEQATAKLN
+96 IAEATAKQN
-105 RLKEAQERYIA
+105 RLTEARDRYLA
-116 GGGKTNSNTYRR
+116 NGGKTSSNTYKK
-128 QAYDMEELANTIKYA
+128 QTYDLEELANTIKYA
-143 ESELKD
+143 EGELKD
-149 LEDTG
+149 LETTG
-154 QAFKTATGTKEAMS
+154 KAFTTGTGTKEAKK
-168 DMAKLVQEE
+168 DIEKLEQAGR
-177 SKLSDMNN
+177 KLADMNN
-185 RLYTSYSGITAKVE
+185 RLKTSYDGITGKVE
-199 DYGRKIAE
+199 EYGK
-207 AEQKAAEAERK
+207 KAER
-218 AEEKAEQK
+218 A
-226 IAALNQKL
+226 NN
-234 EATRAKEVQASME
+234 R
-247 ADKLKNI
+247 
-254 ADNAQIASKRIVKL
+254 AQI
-268 NEELARLK
+268 
-276 ARQAELEK
+276 
-284 AGVSNGYKE
+284 
-293 YESNALKIQ
+293 
-302 KLNGKL
+302 
-308 DSYKKALSSVND
+308 
-320 RQNRFGS
+320 
-327 SAKKAASSVDK
+327 SAKKASGGIDK
-338 VGKSSNR
+338 VAKSSNN
-345 ARMGLGRMLAMS
+345 ARRGLGRMLAMS

-371 GGIKSGFDNLAQ
+371 GGIKSGFNNLAQ

-410 APILTVIAPILTKF
+410 SPILTVVAPILSKF
-424 IDMLSTAASYV
+424 IDLLSTAASYV

-454 QKNYAASL
+454 QKDYAASL

-489 LDDINRFTAEDSSSK
+489 LDDINKFTAEDTSSK
-504 SPSIGSGGSGGG
+504 TPSSGSGGSGGG
-516 VGATGPMFED
+516 GGTGSMFEE
-526 VAITDIPIL
+526 VEITDIPVL

-563 AKYAFTEFG
+563 AKFAFTNL
-572 KLAKDVGKSMLEVWT
+572 KSLAEDVGKSMLEVWT
-587 NGTGTQLLTTSLQI
+587 NGTGTQLLVTSLQI
-601 VQAILITVGRIAER
+601 VQSILITVGRIAER

-630 QAIADIFQSVLD
+630 QEIADILQSVLD
-642 FINKIAWATAEWAA
+642 FINKIAWATAEWAE

-775 IGTIVS
+775 IGAIVS

-795 AILILLV
+795 AILVLLV
-802 THWDTVKN
+802 THWDEVKAV
-810 TMNAIKDWIANAFVR
+810 MEKFSAWLKSAFHHDWTE
-825 DWKKEF
+825 EF

-836 YLNAWFKNIKNLWD
+836 YVNAWFKNIKNIVD
-850 GIKQIFNGIITF
+850 NVKKVFDGIITF

-877 VRQIFAGVWNSFDA
+877 VKQIFAGVWGTFAA
-891 IVKAPINAVIA
+891 IVKAPINAIIG
-902 FINSFLYAIQVMQN
+902 FINALLYAAQTMQN
-916 SFANALNSMSISLP
+916 GIASALNSLNIDIP
-930 HWLEKLTGF
+930 RWLQKLTGY
-939 SSVGFNVGYW
+939 SSIGFNVGYW
-949 SAPMVPYLAQGAVI
+949 SAPRVPYLAQGAVI
-963 PPNREFMAV
+963 PPNKEFMAV
-972 LGDQKSGNNIEAPE
+972 LGDQKNGNNIEAPE

-1000 KGSTYNVTAQVNRR
+1000 NGGTYNFTAQINRR
-1014 TLFDLVL
+1014 TLFKEVI
-1021 EEGKV
+1021 EEAKV
-1026 RRTVTGRNPFETV
+1026 QKIVTGRNPFETV

>member
-12 TEIDTDGIQ
+12 TEINTDGIQ

-34 AREVN
+34 ARETN

-65 QEQKVENLR
+65 QEQKVESLR

-86 TDEYREIQTQ
+86 TDEYREIQAQ
-96 IEQATAKLN
+96 IAEATAKQN
-105 RLKEAQERYIA
+105 RLTEARDRYLA
-116 GGGKTNSNTYRR
+116 NGGKTSSNTYKK
-128 QAYDMEELANTIKYA
+128 QTYDIEELANTIKYA
-143 ESELKD
+143 EGELKD
-149 LEDTG
+149 LEETG
-154 QAFKTATGTKEAMS
+154 KAFTTGTGTKEAKK
-168 DMAKLVQEE
+168 DIEKLAQAGR
-177 SKLSDMNN
+177 KLADMNN
-185 RLYTSYSGITAKVE
+185 RLKTSYDGITN
-199 DYGRKIAE
+199 
-207 AEQKAAEAERK
+207 K
-218 AEEKAEQK
+218 AEEYGKKAEK
-226 IAALNQKL
+226 ANN
-234 EATRAKEVQASME
+234 RAKV
-247 ADKLKNI
+247 
-254 ADNAQIASKRIVKL
+254 
-268 NEELARLK
+268 
-276 ARQAELEK
+276 
-284 AGVSNGYKE
+284 
-293 YESNALKIQ
+293 
-302 KLNGKL
+302 
-308 DSYKKALSSVND
+308 
-320 RQNRFGS
+320 
-327 SAKKAASSVDK
+327 SAKKASVGLDK
-338 VGKSSNR
+338 VSKTSGR

-410 APILTVIAPILTKF
+410 SPILSVVAPILSKF

-489 LDDINRFTAEDSSSK
+489 LDDINKFTAEDTSSK
-504 SPSIGSGGSGGG
+504 TPSSGSGGSGGG
-516 VGATGPMFED
+516 GGTGPMFEE
-526 VAITDIPIL
+526 VEITDIPVL

-563 AKYAFTEFG
+563 AKYAFTQLG

-587 NGTGTQLLTTSLQI
+587 NGTGTQLLVTSLQI

-630 QAIADIFQSVLD
+630 QAIADILQSVLD

-717 FISEHQWIIDVIG
+717 FISEHQWIIDAIG

-741 IVPLIVSIVGA
+741 IAPLIETIVGA
-752 IGTIISVVGSL
+752 IGTL
-763 IAIIGSNGLIGV
+763 IAIVGSDGLIGV
-775 IGTIVS
+775 IGMLVS
-781 ALGGPLAVAIAATI
+781 TLGGPLAVAIAATI
-795 AILILLV
+795 AILVLLV
-802 THWDTVKN
+802 THWDEVKAV
-810 TMNAIKDWIANAFVR
+810 MEKFSAWIKSAFHHDWTE
-825 DWKKEF
+825 EF

-836 YLNAWFKNIKNLWD
+836 YVNAWFKNIKNIVD
-850 GIKQIFNGIITF
+850 NVKKVFDGIITF

-877 VRQIFAGVWNSFDA
+877 VKQIFAGVWGTFAA
-891 IVKAPINAVIA
+891 IVKAPINAIIG
-902 FINSFLYAIQVMQN
+902 FINSLLYAAQTMQN
-916 SFANALNSMSISLP
+916 GIASALNSLNIDIP
-930 HWLEKLTGF
+930 GWLQKLTGY
-939 SSVGFNVGYW
+939 SSIGFNVGYW
-949 SAPMVPYLAQGAVI
+949 SAPRVPYLAQGAVI
-963 PPNREFMAV
+963 PPNKEFMAV
-972 LGDQKSGNNIEAPE
+972 LGDQKNGNNIEAPE

-992 VREESGNG
+992 VREESGNVSG
-1000 KGSTYNVTAQVNRR
+1000 GTYNFTAQINRR
-1014 TLFDLVL
+1014 TLFKEVI
-1021 EEGKV
+1021 EEAKV
-1026 RRTVTGRNPFETV
+1026 QKIVTGRNPFETV

>member
-12 TEIDTDGIQ
+12 TEINADGIQ
-21 AGSKEVEARLRNL
+21 AGSKDIEASLRNL
-34 AREVN
+34 AKETN

-65 QEQKVENLR
+65 QEQKVESLR

-86 TDEYREIQTQ
+86 TDEYREIQAQ
-96 IEQATAKLN
+96 IAEATAKQN
-105 RLKEAQERYIA
+105 RLTEARDRYLA
-116 GGGKTNSNTYRR
+116 NGGKTSSNTYKK
-128 QAYDMEELANTIKYA
+128 QTYDLEELANTIKYA
-143 ESELKD
+143 EGELKD
-149 LEDTG
+149 LEERGKAFTTG
-154 QAFKTATGTKEAMS
+154 TGTKEAKK
-168 DMAKLVQEE
+168 DIEKLAQAER
-177 SKLSDMNN
+177 KLADMNN
-185 RLYTSYSGITAKVE
+185 RVKTSYDGITN
-199 DYGRKIAE
+199 
-207 AEQKAAEAERK
+207 K
-218 AEEKAEQK
+218 AEEYGKKAEK
-226 IAALNQKL
+226 ANN
-234 EATRAKEVQASME
+234 RAKV
-247 ADKLKNI
+247 
-254 ADNAQIASKRIVKL
+254 
-268 NEELARLK
+268 
-276 ARQAELEK
+276 
-284 AGVSNGYKE
+284 
-293 YESNALKIQ
+293 
-302 KLNGKL
+302 
-308 DSYKKALSSVND
+308 
-320 RQNRFGS
+320 
-327 SAKKAASSVDK
+327 SAKKASGELDK
-338 VGKSSNR
+338 VSRSSGR

-410 APILTVIAPILTKF
+410 APILTVVAPILTKF

-489 LDDINRFTAEDSSSK
+489 LDDINKFTAEDSSSK
-504 SPSIGSGGSGGG
+504 YPSSGSGGSGGG
-516 VGATGPMFED
+516 VGAAEPMFED

-535 EKLKDILS
+535 EKLKEILS

-549 KQAWE
+549 KQAWQQ
-554 KEGKKTVDA
+554 EGKATIDA
-563 AKYAFTEFG
+563 AKLAFTNL
-572 KLAKDVGKSMLEVWT
+572 KSLAKDVGKSMLEVWT
-587 NGTGTQLLTTSLQI
+587 NGTGTQLLSTVLQI
-601 VQAILITVGRIAER
+601 VQAILTTIGRIAGK
-615 LDEAWNKNAV
+615 LDEAWNKNSV

-630 QAIADIFQSVLD
+630 QAIANILQKILD
-642 FINKIAWATAEWAA
+642 FVNRIAWATADWAA
-656 SIDFYP
+656 KLDFYP
-662 LLDAIRKLLE
+662 LLDSIRQLLE
-672 SISPL
+672 SVSPL
-677 IEAIGNFVL
+677 VEKIGNFLGNVYEK
-686 RIYKNIV
+686 II
-693 LPFLTWLIESAIPT
+693 LPSLTWLIETGLPT
-707 LISVVAAFFN
+707 VIEWLGKFFD
-717 FISEHQWIIDVIG
+717 FLSEHQWIIDLLG
-730 AALIGAFAASV
+730 ATLLGAFAASK
-741 IVPLIVSIVGA
+741 IVALITSIMGA
-752 IGTIISVVGSL
+752 IELLMS
-763 IAIIGSNGLIGV
+763 IIGTKGLIGL
-775 IGTIVS
+775 
-781 ALGGPLAVAIAATI
+781 LGGPLAVAIAATI
-795 AILILLV
+795 AILVLLV

-810 TMNAIKDWIANAFVR
+810 TMNTIKDWIANAFVH
-825 DWKKEF
+825 DWTKEF
-831 GYLGE
+831 GYLGG

-877 VRQIFAGVWNSFDA
+877 VKQIFAGVWNSFAA
-891 IVKAPINAVIA
+891 IVKAPINTIIA

-963 PPNREFMAV
+963 PPNKEFMAV

-1000 KGSTYNVTAQVNRR
+1000 KGGTYNVTAQVNRR

>member
-12 TEIDTDGIQ
+12 TEINADGIQ
-21 AGSKEVEARLRNL
+21 AGSKDIEASLRNL
-34 AREVN
+34 AKETN

-65 QEQKVENLR
+65 QEQKVESLR

-86 TDEYREIQTQ
+86 TDEYREIQAQ
-96 IEQATAKLN
+96 IAEATAKQN
-105 RLKEAQERYIA
+105 RLTEARDRYLA
-116 GGGKTNSNTYRR
+116 NGGKTSSNTYKK
-128 QAYDMEELANTIKYA
+128 QTYDLEELANTIKYA
-143 ESELKD
+143 EGELKD
-149 LEDTG
+149 LEERGKAFTTG
-154 QAFKTATGTKEAMS
+154 TGTKEAKK
-168 DMAKLVQEE
+168 DIEKLAQAER
-177 SKLSDMNN
+177 KLADMNN
-185 RLYTSYSGITAKVE
+185 RLKTTYDGITS
-199 DYGRKIAE
+199 
-207 AEQKAAEAERK
+207 K
-218 AEEKAEQK
+218 AEEYGKKAEK
-226 IAALNQKL
+226 ANN
-234 EATRAKEVQASME
+234 RAKV
-247 ADKLKNI
+247 
-254 ADNAQIASKRIVKL
+254 
-268 NEELARLK
+268 
-276 ARQAELEK
+276 
-284 AGVSNGYKE
+284 
-293 YESNALKIQ
+293 
-302 KLNGKL
+302 
-308 DSYKKALSSVND
+308 
-320 RQNRFGS
+320 
-327 SAKKAASSVDK
+327 SAKKASGELDK
-338 VGKSSNR
+338 VSRSSGR

-410 APILTVIAPILTKF
+410 SPILAVVAPILTKF

-489 LDDINRFTAEDSSSK
+489 LDDINKFTAEDSSSK
-504 SPSIGSGGSGGG
+504 SPSSGSGGAGGG

-549 KQAWE
+549 KQAWQQ
-554 KEGKKTVDA
+554 EGKATIDA
-563 AKYAFTEFG
+563 AKLAFNNL
-572 KLAKDVGKSMLEVWT
+572 KSLAKDVGKSMLEVWT
-587 NGTGTQLLTTSLQI
+587 NGTGTQLLSTALQI
-601 VQAILITVGRIAER
+601 VQAILTTIGRIAGK
-615 LDEAWNKNAV
+615 LDEAWNKNSV

-630 QAIADIFQSVLD
+630 QAIADILQKILD
-642 FINKIAWATAEWAA
+642 FVNRIAWATADWAA
-656 SIDFYP
+656 KLDFYP
-662 LLDAIRKLLE
+662 LLDSIRQLLE
-672 SISPL
+672 SVSPL
-677 IEAIGNFVL
+677 VEKIGNFLGNVYEK
-686 RIYKNIV
+686 II
-693 LPFLTWLIESAIPT
+693 LPSLTWLIETGLPT
-707 LISVVAAFFN
+707 VIEWLGKFFD
-717 FISEHQWIIDVIG
+717 FLSEHQWIIDLLG
-730 AALIGAFAASV
+730 ATLLGAFAASK
-741 IVPLIVSIVGA
+741 IVALITSIMGA
-752 IGTIISVVGSL
+752 IELLMS
-763 IAIIGSNGLIGV
+763 IIGTKGLIGL
-775 IGTIVS
+775 
-781 ALGGPLAVAIAATI
+781 LGGPLAVAIAATI
-795 AILILLV
+795 AILVLLV

-810 TMNAIKDWIANAFVR
+810 TMNTIKDWIANAFVH
-825 DWKKEF
+825 DWTKEF
-831 GYLGE
+831 GYLGG

-877 VRQIFAGVWNSFDA
+877 VRQIFAGVWNSFAA
-891 IVKAPINAVIA
+891 IVKAPINTIIA
-902 FINSFLYAIQVMQN
+902 FINSFLYAIQTMQN